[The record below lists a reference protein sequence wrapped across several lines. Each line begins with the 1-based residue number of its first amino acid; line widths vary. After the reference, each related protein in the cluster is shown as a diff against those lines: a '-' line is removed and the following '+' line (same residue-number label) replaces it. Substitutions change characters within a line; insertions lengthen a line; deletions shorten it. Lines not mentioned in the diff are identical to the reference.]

1 MPKNPKNAKSKFRL
15 GFRPGLHARMRSVS
29 GLTPRSVLREP
40 LRLPVVMGDS
50 FTTEEEALWEEFDT
64 VSAGRFASPAAGKDA
79 RALTTVSTE
88 SMTMTW
94 DPGFLTNPDTG
105 ALMMIRN
112 LRKILRKRAVFDLL
126 VVQKPNVI
134 GIPDFSGLAT
144 VRRLAVTA
152 KSGEP
157 ESRYFQIDISSHRE
171 ISASRRRHGAG
182 ATLPTTAKLTS
193 SDTLRS
199 LALHYYGTGEFWRLI
214 AQANGITGW
223 GSETPLTQMGRY
235 KVGSRVKIPERPDR
249 SSNGGTTA
257 SKGGVLIAGVALGD
271 AVVAR

>member
-1 MPKNPKNAKSKFRL
+1 VPKNPHNAKSKFRL
-15 GFRPGLHARMRSVS
+15 GFRPGLHARMRSVP

-50 FTTEEEALWEEFDT
+50 FTTEEESLWEEFDT
-64 VSAGRFASPAAGKDA
+64 VGAGRFASPAAGKDA
-79 RALTTVSTE
+79 RALTTVTTE

-126 VVQKPNVI
+126 VVQKPNVTEL
-134 GIPDFSGLAT
+134 PDFSGLAT
-144 VRRLAVTA
+144 IRRLAITT

-171 ISASRRRHGAG
+171 IDAQRRRHTAGSGARSN
-182 ATLPTTAKLTS
+182 LPTTAKLSAT
-193 SDTLRS
+193 DTLRS
-199 LALHYYGTGEFWRLI
+199 LAEHYYGSGSAWRQI
-214 AQANGITGW
+214 AGANGLSQW
-223 GSETPLTQMGRY
+223 GSEDPLVKMGRY
-235 KVGSRVKIPERPDR
+235 KVGDRIKIPQPP
-249 SSNGGTTA
+249 SIGSA
-257 SKGGVLIAGVALGD
+257 SGIGNAEVAPFFE
-271 AVVAR
+271 